1 MAYIYKKVIGGKPYY
16 YLRISTRVGGKI
28 NIKDI
33 AYLGDDL
40 SKINSQLDKI
50 PEKYKHEIRKGYKT
64 LKKFI
69 DSNVYLE
76 KIKKLK
82 IKSDLYFERDSLE
95 KVEAIKLHFNN
106 YFLKLDRQTIFDTY
120 KNFLIE
126 FAYNTTSI
134 EGNTITLKE
143 ADKLLRENL
152 TPKERAPR
160 EIFDLQNTEKVFFY
174 LLEEK
179 PEFNQDL
186 IIKIH
191 DMLIENIDARKG
203 YRTTDIR
210 VFKSHFEASPGKY
223 VKTDMNIFMQW
234 YEKHKNLLHPFV
246 LAALF
251 HQKLEKIH
259 PFSDGNGRT
268 GRMLMIY
275 LLLKNSYPS
284 IIIQKKNRG
293 EYLSALAS
301 ADQSP
306 PSSTNIKYFKL
317 LVNYLASEYFENYW
331 KVFNI

>member
-1 MAYIYKKVIGGKPYY
+1 MAYIYKKLVGGKSYY
-16 YLRISTRVGGKI
+16 YLRISKRVGGKI
-28 NIKDI
+28 IAKDI
-33 AYLGDDL
+33 AYLGDDI
-40 SKINSQLDKI
+40 SKINTKLDKLPDI
-50 PEKYKHEIRKGYKT
+50 YKQKIRKGYRT

-69 DSNVYLE
+69 DSNVYLD

-82 IKSDLYFERDSLE
+82 LKNNPYFEKDLLE
-95 KVEAIKLHFNN
+95 KVESAKLHFNN
-106 YFLKLDRQTIFDTY
+106 YFSKLDKQTILDTY

-152 TPKERAPR
+152 TPKERTPR

-179 PEFNQDL
+179 PKFEQES

-191 DMLIENIDARKG
+191 DMLMENIDLRKG

-223 VKTDMNIFMQW
+223 VRTDMNLLMQW
-234 YEKHKNLLHPFV
+234 YEENKKLLHPFV

-251 HQKLEKIH
+251 HQKFERIH

-268 GRMLMIY
+268 GRILMVY
-275 LLLKNSYPS
+275 LLLENNYPP
-284 IIIQKKNRG
+284 IIVQKKNRG
-293 EYLSALAS
+293 EYLRTLGIADKSPAS
-301 ADQSP
+301 SIE
-306 PSSTNIKYFKL
+306 TEYFKS
-317 LVNYLASEYFENYW
+317 LVSYLASEYIDNYW
-331 KVFNI
+331 NIFNI